1 MSVYSL
7 VYSSAAEL
15 NADNATDR
23 AMVDSILAT
32 ARQRNAEIGVTG
44 ALLFTEG
51 RFVQALEGERD
62 KVRATYDRIMS
73 DPRHSGVEVLAS
85 QFGDRRR
92 FKEWSMAYVG
102 DSEALREQFSASPL
116 AALGSRPAG
125 DALLDFMLELA
136 RSEDEP
142 QGKH

>member
-15 NADNATDR
+15 NADSAADR

-32 ARQRNAEIGVTG
+32 ARRRNAEIGVTG

-51 RFVQALEGERD
+51 KFVQALEGDRD
-62 KVRATYDRIMS
+62 MVRATYDRIVG
-73 DPRHSGVEVLAS
+73 DPRHSGIEVLAS

-102 DSEALREQFSASPL
+102 NSEALRAQFSASPL

-125 DALLDFMLELA
+125 DTLLDFMLELA
-136 RSEDEP
+136 QSADDPHVE
-142 QGKH
+142 H

>member
-15 NADNATDR
+15 NADSAADR
-23 AMVDSILAT
+23 AMVDSILST
-32 ARQRNAEIGVTG
+32 ARRRNADIGLTG

-51 RFVQALEGERD
+51 RFVQALEGDRD
-62 KVRATYDRIMS
+62 VVRATYYRIAV
-73 DPRHSGVEVLAS
+73 DPRHSGAEVLAS

-102 DSEALREQFSASPL
+102 DSEALRAQFSASPL
-116 AALGSRPAG
+116 AALGSRATG
-125 DALLDFMLELA
+125 DSLLNFMLELA
-136 RSEDEP
+136 QSADDP
-142 QGKH
+142 QLGH

>member
-1 MSVYSL
+1 MPVYSL
-7 VYSSAAEL
+7 VYSSLAQL
-15 NADNATDR
+15 NADNVADR

-32 ARQRNAEIGVTG
+32 ARRRNAESGVTG

-51 RFVQALEGERD
+51 RFVQALEGDRD
-62 KVRATYDRIMS
+62 MVRATYDRIVG
-73 DPRHSGVEVLAS
+73 DPRHREVELLAS

-92 FKEWSMAYVG
+92 FKDWSMAYVG
-102 DSEALREQFSASPL
+102 NSDALRAQFSASPL

-136 RSEDEP
+136 RSADDP
-142 QGKH
+142 QVEH

>member
-7 VYSSAAEL
+7 VYSSVAEL
-15 NADNATDR
+15 NAANTADR
-23 AMVDSILAT
+23 DMVDSILAT
-32 ARQRNAEIGVTG
+32 ARRRNAEIGVTG

-51 RFVQALEGERD
+51 RFVQALEGDRD
-62 KVRATYDRIMS
+62 MVRATYDRIAT
-73 DPRHSGVEVLAS
+73 DPRHNGVEVLAS
-85 QFGDRRR
+85 QFSDRRR

-102 DSEALREQFSASPL
+102 DSEALRAQFSASPL

-136 RSEDEP
+136 RSEGDP
-142 QGKH
+142 QLEH